1 MDLLKQIVARAQS
14 DKQRIVLPEAEEERT
29 LKAADRALQDGLA
42 DIILIGNPENIR
54 KEAEEWGLKN
64 IDKATI
70 VDPKNNPRCEEYAE
84 KLAELRKK
92 KGMTEEEAVKRG
104 YSLQVSRLPAA
115 AIPRA
120 RTLQQID
127 GMMKAIV
134 NAHTGRIIGCTLFCI
149 DAPEVINLVSL
160 AMKND
165 LHYSILRDFI
175 FTHPSM
181 SEGLND
187 LFKAF

>member
-1 MDLLKQIVARAQS
+1 MTGFRFHMSFLQIRRWRISHDRRGSRKTRLFASSVPVA
-14 DKQRIVLPEAEEERT
+14 
-29 LKAADRALQDGLA
+29 
-42 DIILIGNPENIR
+42 
-54 KEAEEWGLKN
+54 
-64 IDKATI
+64 
-70 VDPKNNPRCEEYAE
+70 
-84 KLAELRKK
+84 
-92 KGMTEEEAVKRG
+92 
-104 YSLQVSRLPAA
+104 AA

>member
-1 MDLLKQIVARAQS
+1 MRPQPQPRPQRREAYEDWDYDERVHSADAGKKIGIITGIIVAA
-14 DKQRIVLPEAEEERT
+14 ILVLFYII
-29 LKAADRALQDGLA
+29 GLVMYHGKF
-42 DIILIGNPENIR
+42 LPKTYVNNVNIS
-54 KEAEEWGLKN
+54 
-64 IDKATI
+64 
-70 VDPKNNPRCEEYAE
+70 
-84 KLAELRKK
+84 
-92 KGMTEEEAVKRG
+92 GMTEEEAVKRG

-175 FTHPSM
+175 FTHPSICLLYT
-181 SEGLND
+181 SPSPRDRG
-187 LFKAF
+187 

>member
-1 MDLLKQIVARAQS
+1 
-14 DKQRIVLPEAEEERT
+14 
-29 LKAADRALQDGLA
+29 
-42 DIILIGNPENIR
+42 
-54 KEAEEWGLKN
+54 
-64 IDKATI
+64 
-70 VDPKNNPRCEEYAE
+70 
-84 KLAELRKK
+84 
-92 KGMTEEEAVKRG
+92 MTEEEAVKRG

-187 LFKAF
+187 LFKAFSILGLAVK